1 MSHLQYSL
9 TGRKKTS
16 YCVSLS
22 LVSLPLSLSPSP
34 PPPPLSPTPL
44 PSLSIPPLLRAPPQ
58 YLQTLSFPPP
68 HLLSPPPPPPAS
80 STPQPLCVCDAFWP
94 CAFDLRQRP
103 GLDRRVQIN
112 KSEQCRPDRTW
123 FFRSDTSL
131 HTLRASLS
139 GTFLQTP
146 GIAFRHLPPSS
157 AGSGCAT
164 EGALFISTQ
173 LSIDA
178 VGAIPWTYIYLYT

>member
-1 MSHLQYSL
+1 M
-9 TGRKKTS
+9 GVKKQVT

-22 LVSLPLSLSPSP
+22 LVSLRLSLSPSP
-34 PPPPLSPTPL
+34 PPLPLL
-44 PSLSIPPLLRAPPQ
+44 PSHLSVYHHSCVPLLSIFRHCPSLLPISCP
-58 YLQTLSFPPP
+58 PPP
-68 HLLSPPPPPPAS
+68 HLLHPPNP
-80 STPQPLCVCDAFWP
+80 CVCDAFWP
-94 CAFDLRQRP
+94 CSFDLRQRP

-157 AGSGCAT
+157 AGSGYTT

-173 LSIDA
+173 LSTDA
-178 VGAIPWTYIYLYT
+178 VGAIPWTYIDLYT